1 MHPHVPTCFT
11 SHLTI
16 HTRNT
21 FRRHHGSR
29 TVSRYRCR
37 RYRIFFWRDIS
48 IRRPNGRAIDACD
61 NAGWRHPRS
70 FFPHWYVVYSL
81 CRFCSWFEHSFFF
94 IVADGHAV
102 LASASSTGHIALW
115 DLNAGGRLLHLV
127 RGAHEGAITSIE
139 WIPGQPLLI
148 SSGEDNSVKVCSVHP
163 TWRLQYGSMVL

>member
-1 MHPHVPTCFT
+1 MRVTMQDGGIRALSFRTGMLYIPYVDFARG
-11 SHLTI
+11 S
-16 HTRNT
+16 NT
-21 FRRHHGSR
+21 
-29 TVSRYRCR
+29 V
-37 RYRIFFWRDIS
+37 
-48 IRRPNGRAIDACD
+48 
-61 NAGWRHPRS
+61 
-70 FFPHWYVVYSL
+70 
-81 CRFCSWFEHSFFF
+81 FFF